1 MIFHLIKPKERII
14 YEEIGYMG
22 CRRYRDPDH
31 RNSPMAKCEEHLWDE
46 IFFVDNWKPEDEEIY
61 GARNLHFG
69 TVKELFSPDQVEFVI
84 ALGEPRDRKL
94 RFEEI
99 RAAGYGFGKVIAPTA
114 RVSQSATLG
123 EGFVALDGALVEPL
137 SVVGDGVMVG
147 DYAAV
152 GHGSTIGNYCHVG
165 ATSNIGGDNIFGDEV
180 FLGLHC
186 ATKQG
191 IKIGN
196 YSVIGMGGIVLND
209 VPENVVMAGVP
220 AKKIKDRDDDMRVF

>member
-1 MIFHLIKPKERII
+1 MAVSYTHL
-14 YEEIGYMG
+14 
-22 CRRYRDPDH
+22 
-31 RNSPMAKCEEHLWDE
+31 
-46 IFFVDNWKPEDEEIY
+46 IY

-137 SVVGDGVMVG
+137 SVVGDLSLIHIYHSVCRADCSCTIARARNIWRSC
-147 DYAAV
+147 DYL
-152 GHGSTIGNYCHVG
+152 GGSEYLECPG
-165 ATSNIGGDNIFGDEV
+165 
-180 FLGLHC
+180 
-186 ATKQG
+186 TKRPGKRIDSRQ
-191 IKIGN
+191 
-196 YSVIGMGGIVLND
+196 
-209 VPENVVMAGVP
+209 
-220 AKKIKDRDDDMRVF
+220 RC

>member
-1 MIFHLIKPKERII
+1 MKKLAIWGAGGTGIQII
-14 YEEIGYMG
+14 EIAQWQ
-22 CRRYRDPDH
+22 
-31 RNSPMAKCEEHLWDE
+31 NEEEHLWDE

-61 GARNLHFG
+61 GARNLHFD

-165 ATSNIGGDNIFGDEV
+165 ATSTIGGDNIFGDEV

>member
-22 CRRYRDPDH
+22 CRRYRDPE
-31 RNSPMAKCEEHLWDE
+31 EEHLWDE

-99 RAAGYGFGKVIAPTA
+99 RAAG
-114 RVSQSATLG
+114 
-123 EGFVALDGALVEPL
+123 
-137 SVVGDGVMVG
+137 
-147 DYAAV
+147 
-152 GHGSTIGNYCHVG
+152 
-165 ATSNIGGDNIFGDEV
+165 
-180 FLGLHC
+180 
-186 ATKQG
+186 
-191 IKIGN
+191 
-196 YSVIGMGGIVLND
+196 
-209 VPENVVMAGVP
+209 
-220 AKKIKDRDDDMRVF
+220 

>member
-1 MIFHLIKPKERII
+1 MKKLAIWGAGGTGIQII
-14 YEEIGYMG
+14 EIAQWQ
-22 CRRYRDPDH
+22 
-31 RNSPMAKCEEHLWDE
+31 NEEEHLWDE

-123 EGFVALDGALVEPL
+123 EGFVALDEPL

>member
-1 MIFHLIKPKERII
+1 MKKLAIWGAGGTGIQII
-14 YEEIGYMG
+14 EIAQWQ
-22 CRRYRDPDH
+22 
-31 RNSPMAKCEEHLWDE
+31 NEEEHLWDE

-123 EGFVALDGALVEPL
+123 EGFVALDVEPL

>member
-1 MIFHLIKPKERII
+1 MKKLAIWGAGGTGIQII
-14 YEEIGYMG
+14 EIAQWQ
-22 CRRYRDPDH
+22 
-31 RNSPMAKCEEHLWDE
+31 NEEEHLWDE

-180 FLGLHC
+180 FLGIALRDQAGH
-186 ATKQG
+186 
-191 IKIGN
+191 KIGN

>member
-1 MIFHLIKPKERII
+1 MKKLAIWGAGGTGIQII
-14 YEEIGYMG
+14 EIAQWQ
-22 CRRYRDPDH
+22 
-31 RNSPMAKCEEHLWDE
+31 NEEEHLWDE
-46 IFFVDNWKPEDEEIY
+46 IFFVDNWKSEDEEIY
-61 GARNLHFG
+61 GARNLHFD
-69 TVKELFSPDQVEFVI
+69 TVKELYSPDQVEFVV
-84 ALGEPRDRKL
+84 ALGEPHDRKL

-114 RVSQSATLG
+114 RISQSATLG

-165 ATSNIGGDNIFGDEV
+165 ATSNIGGDNVFGDEV

-191 IKIGN
+191 LTIGS